1 MNDVRLLSV
10 EEIPLLLP
18 GAREFFATRRLMGEL
33 NEAHFVSALKNQSE
47 SGIGFVLVCGNPPF
61 RGSIAGAI
69 VRDFA
74 TGDPTCLEL
83 YWYTCE
89 AERGSVGLR
98 LLKAFEAEAT
108 RRGAKRIIMMNLAG
122 DEMDTFAK
130 FYNRCGYRLKEQVFA
145 KEVI

>member
-1 MNDVRLLSV
+1 MSDIRLLAL

-18 GAREFFATRRLMGEL
+18 GAREFFATRKLMGAL
-33 NEAHFVSALKNQSE
+33 NEAYFVSALKNHSE

-83 YWYTCE
+83 YWFVCE

-98 LLKAFEAEAT
+98 LLKAFEAEAAK
-108 RRGAKRIIMMNLAG
+108 RGAKRIIMMNLAG
-122 DEMDTFAK
+122 DEMETFTN
-130 FYNRCGYRLKEQVFA
+130 FYTRCGYQLKEQVFA
-145 KEVI
+145 KEVK